1 MDTPSLF
8 EERRKRLADRLEGG
22 IALLP
27 AGGEVSRNHDVEYP
41 FRQNSSF
48 HYLTGYNEP
57 DAILV
62 LDPQATDEQY
72 VLFVRPRDR
81 EMEIWTGRR
90 AGTEGAQQRFGAD
103 AAYPIQEFETRIL
116 PRLVGRP
123 TVFLPFGNSGF
134 LNRILRIGNGLK
146 GLGDRYGRPVPSR
159 FRYLSPLIHEMRLR
173 KTPPEIDLLRT
184 AGRITTEAHAEAMRF
199 TRPGRYEYQV
209 QAALEY
215 VFRMRGST
223 RDGYPSIVAS
233 GPNACILHYNENS
246 RRINEGDLVLI
257 DAGAEF
263 DYYSADVTR
272 TFPASGRFTGPQR
285 ALYELVLAAQA
296 AALLQARPGGT
307 LVDQHRA
314 AAACLTEGLVELGLL
329 PGPAEDALA
338 MHLYRELFMHGTGH
352 WLGIDVHDSGAYRLE
367 ESTPRPL
374 EPGMVFTVEP
384 GLYVEEGRETVELVM
399 LEFDPDQWMERR
411 LTLGPARAKE
421 LETQEKDSAPKVVHP
436 VPEPFRGIG
445 IRIEDDVLI
454 TPSGHEVLTE
464 QVPKDPDLVEALC
477 AEVPSLPFLEA
488 F

>member
-1 MDTPSLF
+1 MDSPSLF
-8 EERRKRLADRLEGG
+8 EERRKRLADRLKGG
-22 IALLP
+22 IAILP
-27 AGGEVSRNHDVEYP
+27 AGGEVPRNRDVEYP
-41 FRQNSSF
+41 FRQSSSF
-48 HYLTGYNEP
+48 HYLTGFDEP

-62 LDPQATDEQY
+62 LDPQAPDEQY

-81 EMEIWTGRR
+81 ETEIWTGRR
-90 AGTEGAQQRFGAD
+90 AGTEGAKQGFGAD
-103 AAYPIQEFETRIL
+103 SAYPIQEFDARIR

-134 LNRILRIGNGLK
+134 LSRILRIGTGLK
-146 GLGDRYGRPVPSR
+146 GLGNRYGRPIPSR
-159 FRYLSPLIHEMRLR
+159 FRDLSPLIHEMRLL
-173 KTPPEIDLLRT
+173 KTPPEIDRLRT

-215 VFRMRGST
+215 VFRMRGSA

-233 GPNACILHYNENS
+233 GPNACILHYTENS
-246 RRINEGDLVLI
+246 RRIAAGDLVLI

-263 DYYSADVTR
+263 GYYSADVTR

-296 AALLQARPGGT
+296 AALLQARPGCS

-314 AAACLTEGLVELGLL
+314 AASCLTEGLVELGLL
-329 PGPAEDALA
+329 PGSVEDALG
-338 MHLYRELFMHGTGH
+338 MHLYREFFMHGTGH
-352 WLGIDVHDSGAYRLE
+352 WLGIDVHDSGAYRTE
-367 ESTPRPL
+367 GTPRPL

-384 GLYVEEGRETVELVM
+384 GLYVEEGRETVELIM

-421 LETQEKDSAPKVVHP
+421 LEKQEKDAAPKVVHP
-436 VPEPFRGIG
+436 IPESFRGIG

-454 TPSGHEVLTE
+454 TPSGHEVLTNS
-464 QVPKDPDLVEALC
+464 VPKDPDQVEALC
-477 AEVPSLPFLEA
+477 AEAPSLPFLEA
-488 F
+488 Y